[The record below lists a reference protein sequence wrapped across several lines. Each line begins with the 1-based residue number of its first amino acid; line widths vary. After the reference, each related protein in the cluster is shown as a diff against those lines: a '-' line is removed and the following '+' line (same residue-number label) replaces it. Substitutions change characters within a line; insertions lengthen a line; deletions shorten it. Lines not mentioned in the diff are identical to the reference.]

1 MNFTRWKGV
10 VPYSFGQ
17 THTCVRI
24 ATRLGLDIISTILY
38 ILLLTGRP
46 GKFLWKV
53 DELALENGDV
63 NHIRAA
69 TYSSILTKRMVYILI
84 FWIYVS
90 TDAMTT
96 IYGAQPRLPSSK
108 KNGFKHSKN
117 VRWESHAKVIWCQN
131 HAGGSLIRSCW
142 LSSVIQGQAQENCE
156 LQPLKHVHY
165 QLRGISICQLNHE
178 KTWPHLPASSQISQH
193 IHGASFIIPAGS
205 LAQEDLYLP
214 LPLLILWRVPSWW
227 CWDSH
232 HPVPWWFWEWFSQ
245 L

>member
-108 KNGFKHSKN
+108 KWIQALEECEMR
-117 VRWESHAKVIWCQN
+117 VACQ
-131 HAGGSLIRSCW
+131 GDLVPESCW
-142 LSSVIQGQAQENCE
+142 WQSDTIMLTQFSDS
-156 LQPLKHVHY
+156 
-165 QLRGISICQLNHE
+165 
-178 KTWPHLPASSQISQH
+178 
-193 IHGASFIIPAGS
+193 GS
-205 LAQEDLYLP
+205 RTSTRKL
-214 LPLLILWRVPSWW
+214 
-227 CWDSH
+227 
-232 HPVPWWFWEWFSQ
+232 
-245 L
+245 